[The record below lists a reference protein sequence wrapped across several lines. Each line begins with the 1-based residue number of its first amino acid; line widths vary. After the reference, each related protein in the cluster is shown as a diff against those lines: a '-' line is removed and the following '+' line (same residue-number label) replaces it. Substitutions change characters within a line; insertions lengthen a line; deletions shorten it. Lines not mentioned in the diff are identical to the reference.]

1 MIADNI
7 HDLFA
12 QHSGP
17 LRVQCCVIGS
27 GPAGAV
33 VGCELAKAGWDV
45 AIVEAGGV
53 STPIHDE
60 SIESLEIDG
69 RRGTSVTRVGGL
81 GGSSNAWG
89 GLVAAMDPIDIS
101 GIGGPNSLGWPLPYV
116 ELNTYYDRALHLLGV
131 DRSRIESSSEDS
143 LNLRVS
149 RLEAKSFA
157 FLDYPI
163 NVSSFIYNCKTKK
176 GRLKVWTN
184 AITTRICIDEFG
196 HVDAVHILD
205 GGKVQRKLHAD
216 VFVIAAGGIETPR
229 LLLNSDD
236 VQTSGIGNGSDLV
249 GRFLTTHPKSI
260 CGTVR
265 LGKNF
270 YRAINIKK
278 YFNGDAYLA
287 LGMRRDALYERSLL
301 NNYITILPI
310 GSELIGGGV
319 DFLKKKLRCGSARVA
334 VSNRNGGP
342 GLRPRVRNA
351 IARIQSSIYPSGPFE
366 AHGYFDE
373 FPDYQNRVYRG
384 TSTDS
389 FGIPKVR
396 IEWKLNKQS
405 RHSLIRFFQT
415 LESEMV
421 EKELG
426 RFESRMSDVLNNN
439 NFVGFHS
446 HHIGTTRMADSPAN
460 GVVDKNGKVFSASNL
475 YLAGPSVFA
484 APGSANPFLTIVA
497 MSLRLADHLSF
508 PKIPSGVLSENSI
521 RLDSHSKA
529 ESSHP

>member
-12 QHSGP
+12 SHSGP

-53 STPIHDE
+53 STPIEDE

-69 RRGTSVTRVGGL
+69 HRGTSVTRVGGL

-101 GIGGPNSLGWPLPYV
+101 GIGGPNSLGWPIPYA

-131 DRSRIESSSEDS
+131 DRSRIDSSTEDS
-143 LNLRVS
+143 LKLSSVS
-149 RLEAKSFA
+149 RLEAKRFA
-157 FLDYPI
+157 FLDHPI
-163 NVSSFIYNCKTKK
+163 NVSSFIYDCEPNK

-184 AITTRICIDEFG
+184 AVTTRISIDEFG
-196 HVDAVHILD
+196 HVGAVHVLD

-236 VQTSGIGNGSDLV
+236 VQTSGIGNGSGLV
-249 GRFLTTHPKSI
+249 GRFLTTHPKSM
-260 CGTVR
+260 CGTMR

-270 YRAINIKK
+270 HKAINIRK

-287 LGMRRDALYERSLL
+287 LGIKRDALCERELL
-301 NNYITILPI
+301 NNYITILPM
-310 GSELIGGGV
+310 GSELVGGSV
-319 DFLKKKLRCGSARVA
+319 DLLKRQLRRGNARVT

-342 GLRPRVRNA
+342 GFRPRVRNA
-351 IARIQSSIYPSGPFE
+351 IAHLQSSIFPSVPFE

-373 FPDYQNRVYRG
+373 FPDHQNRVYRG
-384 TSTDS
+384 VSTDS
-389 FGIPKVR
+389 FGVPKVR
-396 IEWKLNKQS
+396 IEWKLNKES
-405 RHSLIRFFQT
+405 RDSLLRFFQT
-415 LESEMV
+415 LETEME

-426 RFESRMSDVLNNN
+426 RFKSKMSDVLKSN

-446 HHIGTTRMADSPAN
+446 HHMGTTKMADNSAS
-460 GVVDKNGKVFSASNL
+460 GVVDKNGKVFSSSNL
-475 YLAGPSVFA
+475 YVAGPSVFA

-497 MSLRLADHLSF
+497 MSLRLADHL
-508 PKIPSGVLSENSI
+508 KARHSG
-521 RLDSHSKA
+521 A
-529 ESSHP
+529 A